1 MKKIFYL
8 CFSIFLLTG
17 CAQRDR
23 DVFYEINKSDIK
35 LIITEDYIIIDTC
48 AGLTGLNKIIWN
60 FDKTISR
67 SDSTACHELLE
78 KLLVK

>member
-8 CFSIFLLTG
+8 CFSIFLLIG
-17 CAQRDR
+17 CAQKGR
-23 DVFYEINKSDIK
+23 DVFYNINKSDIK
-35 LIITEDYIIIDTC
+35 LTITENYIIIDTC
-48 AGLTGLNKIIWN
+48 AGLNGLDQIIWN